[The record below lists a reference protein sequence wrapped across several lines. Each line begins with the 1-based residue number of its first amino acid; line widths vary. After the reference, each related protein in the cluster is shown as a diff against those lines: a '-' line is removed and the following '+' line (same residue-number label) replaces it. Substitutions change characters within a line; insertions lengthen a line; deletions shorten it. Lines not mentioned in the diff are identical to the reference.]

1 MIDLGG
7 DQGGFRARV
16 RRGERLLGTIA
27 SLASPEVIEI
37 LAGCGYDWLFLE
49 TEHAPNGPLEVQR
62 LVQAAGA
69 LPVLV
74 RLPNHDEIHVKR
86 ALDAGAAGIIAPQVN
101 TPAAA
106 AHLVAAAKYPPQG
119 GRGVGVSRA
128 NGYGYEVGA
137 HVARANAESL
147 VVVQAEHV
155 EAVRQIE
162 AIAAVPGVDAIFVGP
177 YDLSAS
183 MGLLGQLDHPDVL
196 AAIARVVR
204 AARAA
209 SLALGFFATNP
220 AQVTPRIADGFTLVA
235 CGVDTLFLRD
245 AAGAARAA
253 LQNAPT

>member
-1 MIDLGG
+1 MIDHGS
-7 DQGGFRARV
+7 FRARV
-16 RRGERLLGTIA
+16 RAGERLIGTIA

-37 LAGCGYDWLFLE
+37 LAGCDYDWLFLE

-74 RLPNHDEIHVKR
+74 RLPNHDEINVKR
-86 ALDAGAAGIIAPQVN
+86 ALDAGAAGVIAPQVN
-101 TPAAA
+101 SAAAA
-106 AHLVAAAKYPPQG
+106 AHLVACAKYPPEG

-137 HVARANAESL
+137 HVARANAGSL
-147 VVVQAEHV
+147 VVVQAEHI

-162 AIAAVPGVDAIFVGP
+162 AIAAVPGLDAIFVGP

-183 MGLLGQLDHPDVL
+183 MGLLGQLDHPEVL
-196 AAIARVVR
+196 AAIARVVQAGR
-204 AARAA
+204 AAG
-209 SLALGFFATNP
+209 LALGFFATSP
-220 AQVTPRIADGFTLVA
+220 VLVAPRIAEGFTLVA

-245 AAGAARAA
+245 AATASRQA